1 VTHTPVTHTP
11 ARLLPRLPALLLA
24 LLLGGCATTG
34 ATAVPW
40 QGPVP
45 DYAPPPAPEVA
56 PDTPGACAP
65 GEEVVLQTG
74 ESAPC
79 VGILTNPSDYQYLL
93 DVEAQAP
100 PVRTLLDGCS
110 QEVPACRAWAD
121 QHYARVV
128 AERDK
133 AKRQRWE
140 AFAVGGAVGG
150 GVVGG
155 FVLAIILGGL

>member
-1 VTHTPVTHTP
+1 MI
-11 ARLLPRLPALLLA
+11 RLPPILPILLA
-24 LLLGGCATTG
+24 LLLGGCVTTG
-34 ATAVPW
+34 TTGVPW

-45 DYAPPPAPEVA
+45 DYSVPPAPEVA
-56 PDTPGACAP
+56 PDTVGACAP
-65 GEEVVLQTG
+65 GTEVVLRPG
-74 ESAPC
+74 DDVPC
-79 VGILTNPSDYQYLL
+79 VGLLSNPSDYQFLL
-93 DVEAQAP
+93 DTEAQAP
-100 PVRTLLDGCS
+100 PLRTLLDGCS
-110 QEVPACRAWAD
+110 LEVPACRAWAD